1 MKSGR
6 SKDKGCNTRML
17 PLRLPF
23 DHPIFSYPDGERSR
37 VAREWLEQG
46 RKMTENMEE
55 IKRDIAC
62 IKENLSKGG
71 QGEQSNIVKEQSDST
86 EKQKNKIDPAV
97 FLDI

>member
-1 MKSGR
+1 LKSGR

-37 VAREWLEQG
+37 VARQWLEQG

-55 IKRDIAC
+55 IKRDIAY
-62 IKENLSKGG
+62 IKENLSNGG
-71 QGEQSNIVKEQSDST
+71 HCGQSKKVNEQINST
-86 EKQKNKIDPAV
+86 EKQGNTIDPAV